1 MADERT
7 VSTFTWY
14 TVILL
19 STIARMQTP
28 WSVWLKFE
36 TGNSMAQ
43 DWYNIILNTVLMF
56 YFILIVIILQGM
68 TLKKWPVVKFCDM
81 SSMIAG
87 HHTTSD
93 GGGLQVNEVDSD
105 FAEDEGND
113 EQDRGGSR
121 AERDVWLKDCDHD
134 SNNDDDSNVTDVV
147 GSYVDV
153 FRVEDTV
160 NLLNPGLL
168 DILADSDTM
177 RVTNKTPM
185 LSIQQE
191 TAVQRTLTEQDWEM

>member
-1 MADERT
+1 MNGQYQH
-7 VSTFTWY
+7 SHGI
-14 TVILL
+14 ILL
-19 STIARMQTP
+19 SAIARMQTP

-36 TGNSMAQ
+36 TGNSMAR
-43 DWYNIILNTVLMF
+43 DRYDSISNIIIMF

-68 TLKKWPVVKFCDM
+68 TLKKRPVVKFRDM
-81 SSMIAG
+81 SSTIASRCA
-87 HHTTSD
+87 TSN
-93 GGGLQVNEVDSD
+93 GSGLQVDEVDSD
-105 FAEDEGND
+105 FAEDDDDDKQPEERSRSGAEYDVQLEDCDYNNDNDDND
-113 EQDRGGSR
+113 EMTDIISGR
-121 AERDVWLKDCDHD
+121 A
-134 SNNDDDSNVTDVV
+134 
-147 GSYVDV
+147 DV

-191 TAVQRTLTEQDWEM
+191 TEVQRTLTEQDWEM